1 MRKQRDL
8 RHMLADAETKAD
20 VIELLAKFFQDAFT
34 DDPIS
39 VDEWLAANQTST
51 DLFSELV
58 AALRLQNESELVKLT
73 QDNLGDALLE
83 KILMEKYLPKTV

>member
-1 MRKQRDL
+1 LAVSSVSGGLAASEPRD
-8 RHMLADAETKAD
+8 D
-20 VIELLAKFFQDAFT
+20 QDAFT

-39 VDEWLAANQTST
+39 VGEWLAANQTST
-51 DLFSELV
+51 ELFSELV

-83 KILMEKYLPKTV
+83 NILMKKYLPKTV